1 MKYDLAL
8 KVIKSESDE
17 QTAERISELYEV
29 ITELYQ
35 VIDNLTSEN
44 NYHTVEHRKLEDE
57 T

>member
-44 NYHTVEHRKLEDE
+44 NYHTVKHRKLEDE